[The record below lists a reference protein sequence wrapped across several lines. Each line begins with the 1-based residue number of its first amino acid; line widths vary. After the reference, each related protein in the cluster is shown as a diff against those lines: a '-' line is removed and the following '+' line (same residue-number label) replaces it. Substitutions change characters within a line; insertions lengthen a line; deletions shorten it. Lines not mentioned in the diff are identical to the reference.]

1 MRLISSRVCPY
12 VQRVRIL
19 LSYAGIKCD
28 IEHINL
34 KNPPDWFGDVSPLKK
49 VPVLQVGSVAI
60 YDSSIICDYLDDE
73 FKLNLRPND
82 NLQRAD
88 MRSTVEYI
96 GACTQQ
102 FFTSL
107 LSTEADQFSAGLIKF
122 NSLLAFVEKYL
133 LQNRD
138 VYLSQFSMIDIAIAP
153 LLIRIGYVEEI
164 TGMQTVI
171 SETRFPVLFQVKQKI
186 SSDIAVLGSLDEDSK
201 ERFLEFLKNNN
212 SILFS
217 DLNVALVAS

>member
-1 MRLISSRVCPY
+1 
-12 VQRVRIL
+12 
-19 LSYAGIKCD
+19 LSHAGIKCD

-73 FKLNLRPND
+73 FKLNLRPED
-82 NLQRAD
+82 HLQRAD

-107 LSTEADQFSAGLIKF
+107 LAAEVDQFRAGLLKF
-122 NSLLAFVEKYL
+122 NSLLSVVEKYFSR
-133 LQNRD
+133 NRD
-138 VYLSQFSMIDIAIAP
+138 FYLNQFSMIDIAIAP
-153 LLIRIGYVEEI
+153 LLVRINYVEEI
-164 TGMQTVI
+164 TGVQTVI
-171 SETRFPVLFQVKQKI
+171 SEARFPVLFQIKEKT
-186 SSDIAVLGSLDEDSK
+186 SSNRAVLGSLDEDSK

-212 SILFS
+212 SVLFS
-217 DLNVALVAS
+217 DFNASSITR